1 MTNLDETA
9 AAAPIR
15 TDDEVEARFAE
26 LVGRAI
32 VRRIWFGMIGPDG
45 IQVPVLLPISDFP
58 ESFDD
63 EEMVRFGEGLAG
75 IAAGCGAE
83 TVVIVAERPGPV
95 ALDSADRRLLG
106 GVRAGCLAN
115 GAEVR
120 AVLLSH
126 DHGVRL
132 VSLDELAG

>member
-9 AAAPIR
+9 ATAPIR

-32 VRRIWFGMIGPDG
+32 VRRIWFGLIGPECV
-45 IQVPVLLPISDFP
+45 QLPVLLPISDLP

-75 IAAGCGAE
+75 IASGCGAQ

-95 ALDSADRRLLG
+95 ALDAEDKRLLR

-115 GAEVR
+115 NTDVR

-132 VSLDELAG
+132 VSVDELVG